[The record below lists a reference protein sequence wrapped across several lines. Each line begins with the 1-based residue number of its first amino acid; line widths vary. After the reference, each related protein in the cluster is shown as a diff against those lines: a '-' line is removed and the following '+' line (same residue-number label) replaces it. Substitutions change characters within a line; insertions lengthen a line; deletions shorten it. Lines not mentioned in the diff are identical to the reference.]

1 MHQTNVRLVK
11 SRIII
16 IDEENPL
23 TEKRIIWR
31 QRLRQYR
38 IADLLFD
45 ALSNA
50 FTNGAVLLLVLGVL
64 RLLPSGQKPSSS
76 RFMSHWPLLGVVRM
90 GCERQA
96 LLRQVDIALRKTKAQ
111 CRRHAPHFL
120 FRFASCTYGGG
131 PVLMPPSRK
140 VIILLDVLLLPVSTI
155 K

>member
-1 MHQTNVRLVK
+1 MTGWGRGNQGWMQTSGHTPDFPKIYYAICIYLV
-11 SRIII
+11 SPQIF
-16 IDEENPL
+16 
-23 TEKRIIWR
+23 
-31 QRLRQYR
+31 
-38 IADLLFD
+38 FD
-45 ALSNA
+45 
-50 FTNGAVLLLVLGVL
+50 FFLVLGVL

-120 FRFASCTYGGG
+120 FRFASCTYGGP